1 MVDSLDSMHLCSW
14 RLHFV
19 ENISEAEHVT
29 ALCDVSKKIHSI
41 MLLSVSTIINQSW

>member
-29 ALCDVSKKIHSI
+29 ALCDVSKKNTFCY
-41 MLLSVSTIINQSW
+41 VTIC